1 MDEGV
6 QLSHRSTR
14 FLLHTSLS
22 PDQPGSLP
30 SSSPAHQPGSE
41 RQLGSSLRHHPAGRA
56 SGQHVFSSPDCKPST
71 DVSPGTDGESPS
83 WAMAQVSQEDRGRE
97 VGSWAIKEGWQL
109 EKGGEEAPGGQLVG
123 KQGWHKEGGLD
134 ARQALAVTMPPGLCS
149 PPWWGV
155 PGTRGSW

>member
-109 EKGGEEAPGGQLVG
+109 EKGGEEAPGGQLVPRAPRVTQFLTWYDCVPPPLVLG
-123 KQGWHKEGGLD
+123 KSF
-134 ARQALAVTMPPGLCS
+134 PPFILS
-149 PPWWGV
+149 
-155 PGTRGSW
+155 SSIYF